1 MLYHLTIVMGGAALG
16 GAARYLISTL
26 AMHKLGI
33 TFPYG
38 TLIVNLLGCFIIG
51 LFTAVAFDHFN
62 FSPQIRLFV
71 LAGFLG
77 GLTTFSSFCY
87 ETIGLF
93 QAGNI
98 NFALG
103 NIALNTFIGLI
114 AVRLGTYIARIIFF

>member
-62 FSPQIRLFV
+62 FPPQIRLFV

-77 GLTTFSSFCY
+77 G
-87 ETIGLF
+87 
-93 QAGNI
+93 
-98 NFALG
+98 
-103 NIALNTFIGLI
+103 LNTFIGLI